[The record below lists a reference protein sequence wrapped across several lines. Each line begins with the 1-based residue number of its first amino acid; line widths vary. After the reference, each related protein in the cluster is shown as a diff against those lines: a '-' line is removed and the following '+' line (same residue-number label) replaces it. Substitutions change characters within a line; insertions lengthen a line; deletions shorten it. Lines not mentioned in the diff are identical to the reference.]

1 MRLCYGRV
9 SDGPSHCLSHQSI
22 AAEMSSWFVAA
33 FVSSRYQSVAAAGAR
48 AQQQA
53 ASIML

>member
-22 AAEMSSWFVAA
+22 AAETSTWFVAA
-33 FVSSRYQSVAAAGAR
+33 LVSSRYQSVAAADAR

-53 ASIML
+53 ASVML